1 MDKTEPPREAGR
13 ARNREAA
20 GPHAYVTSVPVPGGE
35 EEDRGPLQ
43 VEEWGL
49 ATGLPGL
56 ACRQPPPPTS
66 AVEGVAAGCPHAHRL
81 IRADGVHLGPEH
93 DGREDE
99 EEQALEAEQDEE
111 DHRGGRREGAAL

>member
-1 MDKTEPPREAGR
+1 MR
-13 ARNREAA
+13 ATA
-20 GPHAYVTSVPVPGGE
+20 SGG
-35 EEDRGPLQ
+35 RGPGRWTPRSGLQ
-43 VEEWGL
+43 
-49 ATGLPGL
+49 AAP
-56 ACRQPPPPTS
+56 APPTP
-66 AVEGVAAGCPHAHRL
+66 AVEGVVAGCPHAHRL

>member
-1 MDKTEPPREAGR
+1 MDKTEPPQEAGR

-43 VEEWGL
+43 VEGWGL

-56 ACRQPPPPTS
+56 ACRQPPPPPRPWR
-66 AVEGVAAGCPHAHRL
+66 EWQQAAPAHRL

>member
-1 MDKTEPPREAGR
+1 MGHCKWRNGAWPLDSQFWPAGSPR
-13 ARNREAA
+13 
-20 GPHAYVTSVPVPGGE
+20 
-35 EEDRGPLQ
+35 
-43 VEEWGL
+43 
-49 ATGLPGL
+49 
-56 ACRQPPPPTS
+56 PPTP
-66 AVEGVAAGCPHAHRL
+66 AVEGVVAGCPHAHRL